1 MSWAS
6 RKEPVWVLGYSRHS
20 CHTEVLIVWVREL
33 VGHRIEPVGHM
44 QEPYEWKEHHRKLF
58 QRDHSP

>member
-44 QEPYEWKEHHRKLF
+44 QEPY
-58 QRDHSP
+58 